1 MGLLSIKFK
10 RGDTKMKT
18 IETVKNEI
26 LQFKIKIDGIAS
38 LTLEMEEI
46 IGTIM
51 YFNETREKLAKAI
64 QMLEN

>member
-1 MGLLSIKFK
+1 
-10 RGDTKMKT
+10 MKT